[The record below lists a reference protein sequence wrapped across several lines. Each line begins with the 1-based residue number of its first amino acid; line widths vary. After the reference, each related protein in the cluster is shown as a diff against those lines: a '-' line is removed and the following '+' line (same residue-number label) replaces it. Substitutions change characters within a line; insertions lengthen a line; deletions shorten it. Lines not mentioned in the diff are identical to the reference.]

1 MKKSVCKRGGFT
13 VIELLVVLAILAM
26 LIALFSPFFIT
37 ASPPFQGTVTQKWTD
52 LDGDGHIVY
61 RVQLDTGD
69 GEGHVYNSRWV
80 HDKIFIGQTYTF
92 NQGGFGLTL
101 KEN

>member
-1 MKKSVCKRGGFT
+1 MKKITCKRNGFSA
-13 VIELLVVLAILAM
+13 IELAVVIVILVLVILT
-26 LIALFSPFFIT
+26 LVGTLPGSG
-37 ASPPFQGTVTQKWTD
+37 PPFQGTVTQKWTD
-52 LDGDGHIVY
+52 LDGDGNTLY
-61 RVQLDTGD
+61 RVQLDVG
-69 GEGHVYNSRWV
+69 GEGHVYNSRFI